1 MTQYAL
7 TTYDNPYDPFDQ
19 FDEWMLYDEEMGYHS
34 MSYLG
39 RIARLSDELSEE
51 ENNQEVERAIDEIIN
66 IHAKIAT
73 DQGIRNLYVK
83 VSKETED

>member
-1 MTQYAL
+1 MVQHAL

-19 FDEWMLYDEEMGYHS
+19 FDEWLLYDEEMGYQTS
-34 MSYLG
+34 SYLG
-39 RIARLSDELSEE
+39 RIARLSDELSDE

-66 IHAKIAT
+66 IHGKIT
-73 DQGIRNLYVK
+73 TEQGVRNLYVK